1 MSFVKK
7 ILELNKIQ
15 YYEWIYYDEL
25 LFTHNNLELKNW
37 GSITIIIISK
47 FFLFTILLIVLELI
61 FNKGVRF
68 IGRRI
73 VSSTHFIWDNILYEN
88 KVFDS
93 LAHFFPLSIGFF
105 LIKPFFKDHHTT
117 IVYLEKIFN
126 ILFVLIVLQFL
137 IRVINS
143 IMRIATSENNHQTIA
158 VRSFSQLLKIISIIF
173 CVLIIISILTKSDLL
188 SVLTS
193 LGAITAI
200 VILVFRDTILGF
212 VSGVQMA
219 STKMIKV
226 GDWIGIPKY
235 SIEGTVIE
243 INLISAK
250 IENFDKTITS
260 IPTYDLI
267 STAVTN
273 FEVMRQKNIRRIKR
287 SILFNIQSFHF
298 CNSSTLEKF
307 QHFYLIKNYIQ
318 KKQKEIDIFN
328 KKKNIDVSMDINGRR
343 LTNIGLFRQ
352 YALEYLHQ
360 HPKISQSE
368 TLMVRHL
375 EPTPYGLPI
384 ELYCFTNTSVS
395 VQYEQ
400 IQASVFDH
408 LLTAAKEFNLKVT
421 QVTTNVSH

>member
-1 MSFVKK
+1 MYYKYKTEK
-7 ILELNKIQ
+7 ILEKIFQ
-15 YYEWIYYDEL
+15 IQGIYEFSHNLDFKKWWIITL
-25 LFTHNNLELKNW
+25 IVIGKMLF
-37 GSITIIIISK
+37 
-47 FFLFTILLIVLELI
+47 FTVLLIILEFI
-61 FNKGVRF
+61 FNRGVRF

-73 VSSTHFIWDNILYEN
+73 VSSTHFVWDNILYEN

-93 LAHFFPLSIGFF
+93 LAHFFPLSIGFL
-105 LIKPFFKDHHTT
+105 LIEPFFKSYHT
-117 IVYLEKIFN
+117 IVIYLEKTFD

-137 IRVINS
+137 IRVVNS

-173 CVLIIISILTKSDLL
+173 CVLVIIAILTKNDLITI
-188 SVLTS
+188 LTS

-243 INLISAK
+243 INLTSAK

-260 IPTYDLI
+260 VPTYDLI

-298 CNSSTLEKF
+298 YNSDKLKKF
-307 QHFYLIKNYIQ
+307 QHVYLIKNYIH
-318 KKQKEIDIFN
+318 KKQKEIDLFN
-328 KKKNIDVSMDINGRR
+328 KEKNVDIRIDLNGRR

-352 YALEYLHQ
+352 YTLEYLHQ
-360 HPKISQSE
+360 HPRISQSE

-375 EPTPYGLPI
+375 EPTPYGLPV
-384 ELYCFTNTSVS
+384 ELYCFTNTSES
-395 VQYEQ
+395 IKYEQ

-408 LLTAAKEFNLKVT
+408 LLTAAKEFNLEVT
-421 QVTTNVSH
+421 QVTKKEFF